1 MGLICRTASVNATP
15 EMLIEEATELLKTWQ
30 NIVENFHKAN
40 KPTCLYE
47 ESDLIKRAV
56 MTAVDKKFERLLV
69 DDYATYPTL
78 QTPLR

>member
-1 MGLICRTASVNATP
+1 MPKDLGLICRTASVNATP

-30 NIVENFHKAN
+30 GIVDDFHKSS

-56 MTAVDKKFERLLV
+56 THR
-69 DDYATYPTL
+69 
-78 QTPLR
+78 RR